1 MPYTYQ
7 GWTLYSRDVKLKKGP
22 KVTIYFFSKRK
33 PKSGKPMDEMR
44 KIGGCVPGVQ
54 SVEILDETRARWNL
68 KVKIGP
74 LSQDVVVLTE
84 TLEQVPMNH
93 GKFRGQAENMD
104 ITGTIDLAPE
114 GKSTKVTYTMTV
126 QAKGPLARIMD
137 NFMKTRLK
145 AQTEEFA
152 TNVKKSLEG

>member
-33 PKSGKPMDEMR
+33 PKSGKPMGDMR
-44 KIGGCVPGVQ
+44 KNGGCVPGVQ

-74 LSQDVVVLTE
+74 LSQDIEVLTE
-84 TLEQVPMNH
+84 TLEQVPLKH

-104 ITGTIDLAPE
+104 ITGTIDLAPD

-145 AQTEEFA
+145 GQTEEFA
-152 TNVKKSLEG
+152 TNIKKSLEG